1 MDIKGL
7 LKLTSA
13 GYSLT
18 EIKEMTDR
26 ETVLELV
33 SGGIDRA
40 DIPEYIEVLKSQ
52 EKPKEKSKEKPKEKS
67 KEKPE
72 EKEEEDY
79 KAKYEQLLK
88 EKQERERQKPLP
100 DGGERTAEKI
110 LEDFAKNLK

>member
-52 EKPKEKSKEKPKEKS
+52 EKKEEPEKKKEEP
-67 KEKPE
+67 
-72 EKEEEDY
+72 EEDY
-79 KAKYEQLLK
+79 KSKYEQLLK
-88 EKQERERQKPLP
+88 EKQEKERQKPLP

-110 LEDFAKNLK
+110 LEEFAKSLK

>member
-52 EKPKEKSKEKPKEKS
+52 EKPQEKP

-72 EKEEEDY
+72 EKEDEDY

-88 EKQERERQKPLP
+88 EKQEKERQKPLP

-110 LEDFAKNLK
+110 LEEFAKNLK

>member
-52 EKPKEKSKEKPKEKS
+52 EPEKKEKEKEKASEK
-67 KEKPE
+67 KD
-72 EKEEEDY
+72 EEDY

-88 EKQERERQKPLP
+88 EKQEKERQKPLP

-110 LEDFAKNLK
+110 LEEFAKNLK

>member
-52 EKPKEKSKEKPKEKS
+52 EKPKEK
-67 KEKPE
+67 PE
-72 EKEEEDY
+72 EKEDEDY

-88 EKQERERQKPLP
+88 EKQEKERQKPLP

-110 LEDFAKNLK
+110 LEEFAKNLK

>member
-52 EKPKEKSKEKPKEKS
+52 EKPKEKSKEKP
-67 KEKPE
+67 E
-72 EKEEEDY
+72 EKEDEDY

-88 EKQERERQKPLP
+88 EKQEKERQKPLP

-110 LEDFAKNLK
+110 LEEFAKNLK

>member
-52 EKPKEKSKEKPKEKS
+52 EKPKEKSKEKP
-67 KEKPE
+67 E

-110 LEDFAKNLK
+110 LEEFAKNLK